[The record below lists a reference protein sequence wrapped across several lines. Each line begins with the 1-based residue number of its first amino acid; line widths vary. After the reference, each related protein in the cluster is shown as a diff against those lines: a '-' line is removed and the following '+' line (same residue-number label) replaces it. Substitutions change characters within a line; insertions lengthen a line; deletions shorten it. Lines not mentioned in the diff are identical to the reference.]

1 MKIADYLL
9 ANLDTQEKM
18 TSIELADK
26 LNVGQATI
34 IRFSKKLGYKSFKNM
49 LIDVINSDVSEHDNE
64 IQLTDSTYATLE
76 KIKDNYISS
85 VKIAFEVNQPQLYD
99 ETTNLLNQT
108 DSIVCFGYQ
117 ATGGFAF
124 YLSQSLIELGKSA
137 FYSSSIIET
146 KQRMLF
152 LDPKKDVV
160 ILISK
165 SGETDEIIELA
176 KFAKSLNLKIICIT
190 NIGQTSLS
198 SLSDFVLS
206 FLYDSL
212 KTRLK
217 TYTQNSGLMFVI
229 DSLILA
235 LYKKDYSRYINR
247 SGEYKAFSKP
257 TRYKK

>member
-9 ANLDTQEKM
+9 ANIDTQEKV
-18 TSIELADK
+18 TSVELAEK

-49 LIDVINSDVSEHDNE
+49 LIDVLNADVSEQSDE

-76 KIKDNYISS
+76 KIKDNYISF
-85 VKIAFEVNQPQLYD
+85 VRIAFEVNQSQLYD
-99 ETTNLLNQT
+99 DVADMMDQAE
-108 DSIVCFGYQ
+108 SIVCFGYQ

-124 YLSQSLIELGKSA
+124 YFSQSLIELGKSA

-152 LDPKKDVV
+152 LNNKKDIV
-160 ILISK
+160 ILVSK
-165 SGETDEIIELA
+165 SGETEEVIELA
-176 KFAKSLNLKIICIT
+176 KFAKSLKLKIVCIS
-190 NIGQTSLS
+190 NIGQTTLS
-198 SLSDFVLS
+198 SLCDITLS

-217 TYTQNSGLMFVI
+217 TYTQNSGLIFVI
-229 DSLILA
+229 DSLILT
-235 LYKKDYSRYINR
+235 LYKKDYSKYINH
-247 SGEYKAFSKP
+247 SGEYKTFSRPNK
-257 TRYKK
+257 YKI